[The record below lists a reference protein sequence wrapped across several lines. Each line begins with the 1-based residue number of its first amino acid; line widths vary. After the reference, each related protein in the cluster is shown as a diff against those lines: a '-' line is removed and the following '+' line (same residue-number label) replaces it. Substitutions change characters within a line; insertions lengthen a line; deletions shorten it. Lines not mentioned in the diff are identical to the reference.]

1 MKTRDIHIRISEE
14 RFQQIKKLADEQYRK
29 FTSII
34 DMALDAFFKSEKDQK
49 KIDQII
55 AGAVARWKSGWGT
68 KSREAGRD
76 HSDKNENPMS
86 HGFVVLKKYNNRC
99 AICGKKD
106 FPYKSKCKSGT
117 FERRFLEIHHI
128 DGNPVN
134 NQISNLILLCKSCH
148 RKEQLKLR
156 KG

>member
-34 DMALDAFFKSEKDQK
+34 DMALDAFFK
-49 KIDQII
+49 
-55 AGAVARWKSGWGT
+55 
-68 KSREAGRD
+68 
-76 HSDKNENPMS
+76 SDKNENPMS